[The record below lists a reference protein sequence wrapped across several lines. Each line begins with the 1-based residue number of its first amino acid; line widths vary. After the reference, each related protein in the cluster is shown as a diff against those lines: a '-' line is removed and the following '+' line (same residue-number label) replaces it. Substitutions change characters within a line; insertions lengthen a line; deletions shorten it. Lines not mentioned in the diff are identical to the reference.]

1 MGLGW
6 MEEARAR
13 ARIEEALTVA
23 GATRI
28 RGRWGPCP
36 HCGET
41 RTRHDDRGVLGV
53 SKRAPKALC
62 AACRRPCDVVDVARW
77 ALGGERAEWA
87 QVRAW
92 CARQGWCAAA
102 DGWTQEAPVRAPLPP
117 PPPKVYAPVGEAR
130 AWWDRDCRPLDSDAA
145 AVAWVRERAARE
157 GDGDG
162 DAVIARIVRCDL
174 ARVAPVGA
182 WAPKWARCQGYG
194 WSADGLHD
202 GRSASNDPDDGSG
215 EAFRGAPV
223 GWRLVMRA
231 WGADGHLAGLRAR
244 SLWMGARHAAHRKEI
259 APIGGLPGGAVYA
272 CSMGRAVL
280 LGSVRRPGDALRG
293 VPWSGAVV
301 VREGGPDWLLTAGSP
316 AVVGEGVAPAVLGI
330 WSGAWVGEGG
340 AALAA
345 RLAEAGAAVVVIA
358 TDHDEAG
365 ERYAAQVAS
374 SLELAGVAW
383 VRGGR

>member
-6 MEEARAR
+6 MEEVRQRAKL
-13 ARIEEALTVA
+13 EEALVEA

-36 HCGET
+36 HCGES
-41 RTRHDDRGVLGV
+41 RPRHDDRGAVGV
-53 SKRAPKALC
+53 SRRSEKGHC
-62 AACRRPCDVVDVARW
+62 AACRRPCDAVDVARW
-77 ALGGERAEWA
+77 AVGGERAEWA

-92 CARQGWCAAA
+92 CAARGWCSAA
-102 DGWTQEAPVRAPLPP
+102 DGWTQPVPVRAPLPP
-117 PPPKVYAPVGEAR
+117 PEPKRRISPDWQRSV
-130 AWWDRDCRPLDSDAA
+130 WDRDLVPVDSDPA
-145 AVAWVRERAARE
+145 AVAWVQQRAARE

-174 ARVAPVGA
+174 ARVVPVGA
-182 WAPKWARCQGYG
+182 RLPHWARCQGHG
-194 WSADGLHD
+194 WGADGLHD

-293 VPWSGAVV
+293 VPWSGAVG

-316 AVVGEGVAPAVLGI
+316 AAVSEDGAPAVLGI

-345 RLAEAGAAVVVIA
+345 RLAHAGAAVVVIA

-365 ERYAAQVAS
+365 ERYAAQVGS
-374 SLELAGVAW
+374 SLDLAGVAW

>member
-1 MGLGW
+1 MGSGW
-6 MEEARAR
+6 MDEVRERVTLAD
-13 ARIEEALTVA
+13 ALAEA
-23 GATRI
+23 GAVQ
-28 RGRWGPCP
+28 RGRRWAPCP
-36 HCGET
+36 HCGES
-41 RTRHDDRGVLGV
+41 RTRGDDRGVVGID
-53 SKRAPKALC
+53 RYGRGHC
-62 AACRRPCDVVDVARW
+62 AACQRPCDAVDAARW
-77 ALGGERAEWA
+77 AVGGERAEWA

-92 CARQGWCAAA
+92 CAARGWCSAA
-102 DGWTQEAPVRAPLPP
+102 DGWVQSVPVRAPLPP
-117 PPPKVYAPVGEAR
+117 PEPKVYAPADEAR
-130 AWWDRDCRPLDSDAA
+130 AWWDRDLVPVDSDPA

-174 ARVAPVGA
+174 ARVVPIGV
-182 WAPKWARCQGYG
+182 WHPKWARCQGYG
-194 WSADGLHD
+194 WGADGLHD
-202 GRSASNDPDDGSG
+202 GRGQGGDAYT
-215 EAFRGAPV
+215 GAPV

-244 SLWMGARHAAHRKEI
+244 SLWVGERHAAHRKEI

-280 LGSVRRPGDALRG
+280 RGTVRRPGDALRG

-301 VREGGPDWLLTAGSP
+301 IREGGPDWLLTAGSP
-316 AVVGEGVAPAVLGI
+316 AAVAEDGAPAVLGI

-345 RLAEAGAAVVVIA
+345 RLAKAGVSVVVVA

-365 ERYAAQVAS
+365 ERYAAQVGS